1 MVPSLQGW
9 FQNDIYEIPLKINP
23 PKGGANALS
32 RWGPIEGLSN
42 LYCIGERKWGFQKHE
57 RKSTFFEPPKN
68 FIVRMGGWVV
78 IFWVLW
84 FFSKSGIITSKM
96 CWFQIWPQKLS
107 TAIRSKVMSNLSLKM
122 WNFKAHFR
130 GGNRL
135 KKMMVTKDLSS
146 RRKLRKVFKKKI
158 YRKKGILWS
167 KIWKKQRVQKWKM
180 WNFKAHFRGGNL
192 LKKIMVTKDLS

>member
-1 MVPSLQGW
+1 MGGW
-9 FQNDIYEIPLKINP
+9 
-23 PKGGANALS
+23 
-32 RWGPIEGLSN
+32 
-42 LYCIGERKWGFQKHE
+42 
-57 RKSTFFEPPKN
+57 
-68 FIVRMGGWVV
+68 VGGWVV

-146 RRKLRKVFKKKI
+146 RRKLRKAFKKNI

-167 KIWKKQRVQKWKM
+167 KIWKKLKVQKWL
-180 WNFKAHFRGGNL
+180 FRAGNQ
-192 LKKIMVTKDLS
+192 LKTQKTSPRGLKWGKFSKNKFIEKKRV

>member
-1 MVPSLQGW
+1 MRSLTIRGP
-9 FQNDIYEIPLKINP
+9 FDSLIFYP

-42 LYCIGERKWGFQKHE
+42 LYCIGERKWGFQKHQ
-57 RKSTFFEPPKN
+57 RKSTFFESPKN
-68 FIVRMGGWVV
+68 FIVRMGGWVGGWVGGWMGGWVV

-96 CWFQIWPQKLS
+96 CWFQIWSQKLS
-107 TAIRSKVMSNLSLKM
+107 TTIRSKVMSNLSLKM
-122 WNFKAHFR
+122 WNLKAHFR

-146 RRKLRKVFKKKI
+146 RRKLRKVFKKKNI
-158 YRKKGILWS
+158 EKKG
-167 KIWKKQRVQKWKM
+167 
-180 WNFKAHFRGGNL
+180 F
-192 LKKIMVTKDLS
+192 